1 MISNIKKWVIAIRLW
16 TLTAAII
23 PITQGAVLAW
33 YQGYSYKLFPFFL
46 TLLAGI
52 FLQAASNLLNTYGDY
67 KSGVDTS
74 ETKMTNREII
84 EGAIPPSTIKNAALL
99 LVALA
104 FCLGL
109 YLIYISGI
117 VVFVFG
123 LLGIL
128 GTLGYTTGRFP
139 FKYYGL
145 GTIFVFFLMGSFM
158 VIPAYYIQ
166 SSTLNIGVFL
176 YSIPVSCLVAMIL
189 LGNEIR
195 DIETDRKANI
205 RTLAINLGQE
215 KAIKLYTYLIIAS
228 YAFLFTVVIKG
239 IVPNTALIP
248 IALIPMFFTKME
260 KLEAP
265 APREELV
272 SLVKFGAKA
281 HFLFGIL
288 LIIGVFLGIGIRELI
303 RITS

>member
-1 MISNIKKWVIAIRLW
+1 MKESIKKWVIAIRLW

-33 YQGYSYKLFPFFL
+33 YEGYEYKLSLFCL
-46 TLLAGI
+46 TLIAGI

-74 ETKMTNREII
+74 ETKQTNREII
-84 EGAIPPSTIKNAALL
+84 EGEIAPSTIKNAALL
-99 LVALA
+99 LVVLA
-104 FCLGL
+104 FCIGV
-109 YLIYISGI
+109 YLIYKAGI
-117 VVFVFG
+117 VVFIFG

-128 GTLGYTTGRFP
+128 GTLGYTTGKFP

-166 SSTLNIGVFL
+166 STVLNLGVII
-176 YSIPVSCLVAMIL
+176 YSMPVSCLVAMIL

-195 DIETDRKANI
+195 DIDTDKQANI
-205 RTLAINLGQE
+205 RTLAINLGQD
-215 KAIKLYTYLIIAS
+215 KALKLYTYLIIAS
-228 YAFLFTVVIKG
+228 YVFLFAIVIRG
-239 IVPNTALIP
+239 IGPNTALIP
-248 IALIPMFFTKME
+248 IALIPMFFNQIE
-260 KLEAP
+260 KFEKP
-265 APREELV
+265 VPREV
-272 SLVKFGAKA
+272 CVNLVKFGAKA
-281 HFLFGIL
+281 HFLFGML
-288 LIIGVFLGIGIRELI
+288 LIIGVLLGIGIRELI

>member
-1 MISNIKKWVIAIRLW
+1 MKDSIKKWVIAIRLW

-23 PITQGAVLAW
+23 PISQGAVLAW
-33 YQGYSYKLFPFFL
+33 YQGYNYNLSLFFL
-46 TLLAGI
+46 TLIAGI

-74 ETKMTNREII
+74 DTKQTNREII
-84 EGAIPPSTIKNAALL
+84 EGEISPNTIKNAALF
-99 LVALA
+99 LVGLA
-104 FCLGL
+104 FLIGV
-109 YLIYISGI
+109 YLIYKAGI
-117 VVFVFG
+117 VVFIFG
-123 LLGIL
+123 ILGIL
-128 GTLGYTTGRFP
+128 GTLGYTTGKFP

-158 VIPAYYIQ
+158 VLPAYYIQ
-166 SSTLNIGVFL
+166 SGVLNFGAVL

-195 DIETDRKANI
+195 DIQTDTQAGI

-215 KAIKLYTYLIIAS
+215 KALKLYTYLIITS
-228 YAFLFTVVIKG
+228 YVFLFTVVIKG

-248 IALIPMFFTKME
+248 IAIIPMFFNQIE
-260 KLEAP
+260 KFEP
-265 APREELV
+265 PVPREV
-272 SLVKFGAKA
+272 CVQLVKFGAKA
-281 HFLFGIL
+281 HFLFGML
-288 LIIGVFLGIGIRELI
+288 LIIGVLLGIGIRELI